1 MEFGHGFQNV
11 VRQRVGIREALVQP
25 VGGDQRGVERFH
37 AVRVLRPLRVIR
49 RGFRLRCFRG
59 NGLRGFRRN
68 GLRGFRGNGLRGFR
82 GNGLRGFC
90 GNRLRGLR
98 GNRLRGLRGNRLGGL
113 RGNGHRG
120 FAVHVLAG
128 QDGRIGL
135 LVDVAVGAVV
145 LSHGGQ
151 LVCHIR
157 VIVVLEPRHG
167 FQNVVRQ
174 RVDIREA
181 LVQPVGGD
189 QRGVERLHAVRILR
203 PLRIIRRGFRLRRF
217 RRSRRRRI
225 RRSRSRRVRRSR
237 SRSRRR
243 RRSRCRRRIDVHEVL
258 QQDVAGLAEL
268 VAHASPRAVRRQH
281 RQLRALLRRAQ
292 QRGIRGRSLEHLR
305 AVRRYLHGY
314 AAAQIPERVGRG
326 GRLRGGRGGG
336 GRVALEQRALRRFVS
351 GAGCLDAG
359 ALLERGHGLL
369 RLAAVHTVGVAGL
382 VAQPDQPRLQLA
394 NALVAVAGHEGH
406 IAVVVGRVVVKERL
420 LHGHGGDAVCVEA
433 VLPLEVPHAARHLRG
448 VFIALGGAGQVVQLH
463 QPANKFGDA
472 FAAVAASKFYVAEV
486 LGGALRK
493 ERPQRFLIG
502 LTGLVQTLLL
512 LEGGDSLLR
521 ALAVYAVG
529 GARVVA
535 QRLQFGL
542 HAAHA
547 RAAVSVLQR
556 QIGIIG
562 GHFAREQH
570 ALQLGGRHAG
580 HGHAQIALQLLDGNL
595 RLLAEDA
602 VGGVIQIAQ
611 LDQLFLQVLHVR
623 VAVFALQ
630 ILVHGRNRRGRRRV
644 GRSGRGR
651 GRRAVG
657 GADVHVVVVPRV
669 LHGAALLQAV
679 VNHKLFA
686 GGGEQRLVLRHVGV
700 GLLEQHIGRV
710 LAGGRAHAIDGVIR
724 VDHIEIFARGHELRH
739 QLAQH
744 AADHLV
750 VAAGQVKARDF
761 RHPAGAA
768 QIVHRAVVGG
778 KGAHVLRDGQR
789 EVVHRVQTQA
799 ELAGLGQ
806 DNFHAGSHRALGYG
820 LLVRRKRHAAAQ
832 QLHIQEAAALAR
844 KHGAV
849 DGHGQREHRL
859 LAGAGHH
866 VHLAEGRI
874 PRQHMDALRVGAVH
888 IIDVAAHLV
897 QQRVTR
903 NRRCE
908 QLRLAGRSG
917 LHLLLALLGAGLD
930 RVGQKINGHA
940 IQSARRAVRVR
951 RLIVGVSVMHAHD
964 VVRAAG
970 DQRIGVPRLKQRV
983 ILPAVYA
990 VNAAAAGQS
999 GSHCHGRR
1007 HERNRHQK
1015 AQPF

>member
-37 AVRVLRPLRVIR
+37 AVRDLRPLRIIR
-49 RGFRLRCFRG
+49 RGFRLRRFRG

-68 GLRGFRGNGLRGFR
+68 GLGGF
-82 GNGLRGFC
+82 
-90 GNRLRGLR
+90 
-98 GNRLRGLRGNRLGGL
+98 

-135 LVDVAVGAVV
+135 LVDVAVGAVA
-145 LSHGGQ
+145 LPHGGQ
-151 LVCHIR
+151 LVGNVR
-157 VIVVLEPRHG
+157 VIGVLEFGHG

-174 RVDIREA
+174 RVGIREA

-189 QRGVERLHAVRILR
+189 QRGVERFHAVRILR
-203 PLRIIRRGFRLRRF
+203 PLRIIRRGFRLRRIGRSRRGGIRRSGRRGI
-217 RRSRRRRI
+217 RRSRRRGVRRSRRRGVRRSGRGGI
-225 RRSRSRRVRRSR
+225 RRSRRRGIRRSGCGGVRRSHA
-237 SRSRRR
+237 RRR
-243 RRSRCRRRIDVHEVL
+243 RHGGRRGRIDVHEVL
-258 QQDVAGLAEL
+258 QQDIAGLAEL

-336 GRVALEQRALRRFVS
+336 GRVTLEQRALRRFVG

-394 NALVAVAGHEGH
+394 HTLVAVAGHEGH

-529 GARVVA
+529 GACVVA

-547 RAAVSVLQR
+547 RAAVSALQR
-556 QIGIIG
+556 QIRIIG
-562 GHFAREQH
+562 GNFAREQH

-602 VGGVIQIAQ
+602 VGGVVQIAQ

-623 VAVFALQ
+623 VAVSAPEIF
-630 ILVHGRNRRGRRRV
+630 VHGGRRGRRGRRRV

-849 DGHGQREHRL
+849 DGHGQREHRF

-897 QQRVTR
+897 QQRVSGD
-903 NRRCE
+903 RRRE

-917 LHLLLALLGAGLD
+917 LHLLLAHFGAGLD
-930 RVGQKINGHA
+930 RVGQKIDSHA

>member
-25 VGGDQRGVERFH
+25 VGGDQRGVERLH

-49 RGFRLRCFRG
+49 RGFRLRRF
-59 NGLRGFRRN
+59 
-68 GLRGFRGNGLRGFR
+68 
-82 GNGLRGFC
+82 
-90 GNRLRGLR
+90 R
-98 GNRLRGLRGNRLGGL
+98 GNRLRGLRRNGL
-113 RGNGHRG
+113 RG

-157 VIVVLEPRHG
+157 IIVVLEPRHG

-174 RVDIREA
+174 RVGIREA

-189 QRGVERLHAVRILR
+189 QRGVERLHAVRVLR
-203 PLRIIRRGFRLRRF
+203 PLRVIRRGFRLRRIGRSRRGRIRRSRRGGV
-217 RRSRRRRI
+217 RRSRRRGVRRSGCRRIGRSRRGGIRRSRHGRI
-225 RRSRSRRVRRSR
+225 RRSRCGGVRRSHA
-237 SRSRRR
+237 
-243 RRSRCRRRIDVHEVL
+243 RCRRHGGCRGRIDVHEVL
-258 QQDVAGLAEL
+258 QQDIAGLAEL

-336 GRVALEQRALRRFVS
+336 GRVALEQRALRRFVG
-351 GAGCLDAG
+351 GAGRLDAG

-394 NALVAVAGHEGH
+394 HALVAVAGHEGH
-406 IAVVVGRVVVKERL
+406 IAVVLGRVVVKERL

-547 RAAVSVLQR
+547 RAAVSALQR

-570 ALQLGGRHAG
+570 ALKLRGRHAG

-602 VGGVIQIAQ
+602 VGGVVQIAQ

-623 VAVFALQ
+623 VAVSAPEIF
-630 ILVHGRNRRGRRRV
+630 VHGGRRGRRGRRRV

-686 GGGEQRLVLRHVGV
+686 GGGEQRLVLRHVGI

-724 VDHIEIFARGHELRH
+724 VNHIEIFARGHELRH

-806 DNFHAGSHRALGYG
+806 DDFHAGSHRALGYG
-820 LLVRRKRHAAAQ
+820 FFIRRKRHAAAQ

-849 DGHGQREHRL
+849 DGHGQREHRF

-903 NRRCE
+903 NRRRE

-917 LHLLLALLGAGLD
+917 LHLLLAMLGAGLD
-930 RVGQKINGHA
+930 RVGQKIDGHA

-999 GSHCHGRR
+999 GRHCHGRR

>member
-37 AVRVLRPLRVIR
+37 AVRVLRPLRIIR
-49 RGFRLRCFRG
+49 RGFRLRRFRG

-68 GLRGFRGNGLRGFR
+68 GLRGFRRNGLGGF
-82 GNGLRGFC
+82 
-90 GNRLRGLR
+90 
-98 GNRLRGLRGNRLGGL
+98 

-157 VIVVLEPRHG
+157 IIVVLEPRHG

-174 RVDIREA
+174 RVGIREA

-189 QRGVERLHAVRILR
+189 QRGVERFHAVRILR
-203 PLRIIRRGFRLRRF
+203 PLRIIRRGFRLRRIGRSRRGGI
-217 RRSRRRRI
+217 RRSRRRGI
-225 RRSRSRRVRRSR
+225 RRSGCGGVRRSHA
-237 SRSRRR
+237 RRR
-243 RRSRCRRRIDVHEVL
+243 RHGGRRGRIDVHEVL

-547 RAAVSVLQR
+547 RAAVSALQR

-849 DGHGQREHRL
+849 DGHGQREHRF

-897 QQRVTR
+897 QQRVSGD
-903 NRRCE
+903 RRRE

-917 LHLLLALLGAGLD
+917 LHLLLAHFGAGLD
-930 RVGQKINGHA
+930 RVGQKIDSHA

-999 GSHCHGRR
+999 GRHCHGRR